1 MWGCFFGGRRRVGG
15 GGGGGGE
22 GGVTPKQDP
31 ICFPLHRPQPK
42 REKDK
47 KR

>member
-1 MWGCFFGGRRRVGG
+1 MWGCFFGGGEEGWLGG
-15 GGGGGGE
+15 
-22 GGVTPKQDP
+22 GGVTPKHKDP
-31 ICFPLHRPQPK
+31 ICFPSHLLPQPK